1 MKLHIFNPEHDIAL
15 AYNSIL
21 FTPPHAGRELRSDL
35 GFIPAL
41 WADDGDFVLVDD
53 VEAALER
60 VRHIRSLAHD
70 VVFVSKN
77 DIPALVADAPDTL
90 KIDPWGWD
98 KALCHNL
105 QRYGIPSEML
115 PANETLDDIRTMSG
129 RGWANKLRS
138 QMAIYKKGV
147 IAIPREHTSVDDF
160 LQSYSSYYHHRAVV
174 KSPWSSSG
182 RGVRYFSGE
191 LRKQELGWLKNV
203 IQQQGS
209 VVSEVYYNK
218 VKDFAVEFY
227 AHADGSVE
235 YAGLSLFKTINGAY
249 TGNVIASETEKW
261 QMLGDNSVANVL
273 RETIDE
279 LIVILQPYMKGVY
292 CGPFGIDMMLLP
304 ERILHPCVEL
314 NLRRTMGHV
323 ALAITPE
330 KSAPQRL
337 MRIDYT
343 NRYHLRVIDT
353 FENIINNYLIPH
365 L

>member
-1 MKLHIFNPEHDIAL
+1 M
-15 AYNSIL
+15 
-21 FTPPHAGRELRSDL
+21 
-35 GFIPAL
+35 
-41 WADDGDFVLVDD
+41 
-53 VEAALER
+53 
-60 VRHIRSLAHD
+60 
-70 VVFVSKN
+70 
-77 DIPALVADAPDTL
+77 
-90 KIDPWGWD
+90 
-98 KALCHNL
+98 
-105 QRYGIPSEML
+105 
-115 PANETLDDIRTMSG
+115 
-129 RGWANKLRS
+129 
-138 QMAIYKKGV
+138 
-147 IAIPREHTSVDDF
+147 
-160 LQSYSSYYHHRAVV
+160 
-174 KSPWSSSG
+174 
-182 RGVRYFSGE
+182 
-191 LRKQELGWLKNV
+191 
-203 IQQQGS
+203 
-209 VVSEVYYNK
+209 
-218 VKDFAVEFY
+218 KDFAVEFY

-261 QMLGDNSVANVL
+261 QMLGDDSVANVL

-353 FENIINNYLIPH
+353 FENIINNSLIPH